1 MAVTPMIFFWALLPP
16 LGFFSIF
23 LMAFLWPYLLMY
35 FFPSTKSRKNFAFAY
50 DNSTVILIF
59 IIFTMSEFIIIALVP
74 QIKLVG
80 NTKTWFLTLSHSRS
94 LSPHLLPLSRDF
106 KQ

>member
-35 FFPSTKSRKNFAFAY
+35 FFPSTKSRKNFCFRLRQFY
-50 DNSTVILIF
+50 SNINLYNIYYVRIYNYRTSPSD
-59 IIFTMSEFIIIALVP
+59 
-74 QIKLVG
+74 
-80 NTKTWFLTLSHSRS
+80 KTCR
-94 LSPHLLPLSRDF
+94 
-106 KQ
+106 QY